1 VSKTVEERLR
11 SLADS
16 IESESECQHA
26 SEVYDALMLGAKALD
41 LLVSQFYVQHIGMC
55 EWNRPYPTGTEPRC
69 TCGLREIL
77 HGEVRP
83 QDKPGDPGEPQTE
96 STYGGQHLN
105 RQERAAHQLHVI
117 DGREGECWCG
127 PHIVHV
133 TMPKSVGHVGADYEP
148 TKPLE
153 VWDMLLTDMKRA
165 AEDPEA
171 RFALVDAWT
180 AYIKQMEATIETQ
193 GREIERYR
201 ELSRAALNRRAALSN
216 FSKEE

>member
-1 VSKTVEERLR
+1 MNDRTEHSTDLDARLHGPGPLGSDVENRCGGCNEPWPCSAAKSAKGSVGPLVSKTVEERLR

-83 QDKPGDPGEPQTE
+83 QDKP
-96 STYGGQHLN
+96 HI
-105 RQERAAHQLHVI
+105 I

-133 TMPKSVGHVGADYEP
+133 TGP
-148 TKPLE
+148 
-153 VWDMLLTDMKRA
+153 
-165 AEDPEA
+165 
-171 RFALVDAWT
+171 
-180 AYIKQMEATIETQ
+180 
-193 GREIERYR
+193 
-201 ELSRAALNRRAALSN
+201 
-216 FSKEE
+216 

>member
-83 QDKPGDPGEPQTE
+83 QDKP
-96 STYGGQHLN
+96 HI
-105 RQERAAHQLHVI
+105 I

-133 TMPKSVGHVGADYEP
+133 TMEP
-148 TKPLE
+148 PP
-153 VWDMLLTDMKRA
+153 RA
-165 AEDPEA
+165 VNP
-171 RFALVDAWT
+171 
-180 AYIKQMEATIETQ
+180 
-193 GREIERYR
+193 
-201 ELSRAALNRRAALSN
+201 
-216 FSKEE
+216 